1 MGTLTQAVIVL
12 IFFQRAQ
19 EVLGSTLGL
28 VLSFEEE
35 RMLEIDQVE
44 QVLMLIEFFH
54 FAQLL
59 GIFYFLLRSK
69 GLGTRLAY
77 LCFYP

>member
-1 MGTLTQAVIVL
+1 
-12 IFFQRAQ
+12 
-19 EVLGSTLGL
+19 
-28 VLSFEEE
+28 
-35 RMLEIDQVE
+35 MLEIYQVE